1 METDPLNSDATVI
14 PTSAGPGSNAQ
25 QLSAPDPT
33 SEADEIR
40 AIWGTNVNRAQ
51 TMRYFREF
59 LRGFKPKY
67 RIAHDR
73 AVGNSTRALARP
85 EDGDELLYETYLR
98 RMRQTEQTNLNVDVI
113 NILSYG
119 PSKKL
124 HSQLLKYPQEVI
136 PAMDQVLKDVMLE
149 LAEQD
154 RAAGMEDMVGEEGEE
169 IIGDI
174 MGKVY
179 KIRPFGEKPG
189 NMRELDPTG
198 TSCAST
204 ASTSKLI

>member
-1 METDPLNSDATVI
+1 MPPSSV
-14 PTSAGPGSNAQ
+14 AGSTAH
-25 QLSAPDPT
+25 QLSAPAPT
-33 SEADEIR
+33 SEPDEIR
-40 AIWGTNVNRAQ
+40 AIWGTNVNLAQ
-51 TMRYFREF
+51 TMRYFRDF

-73 AVGNSTRALARP
+73 AVGNKTRALLRP
-85 EDGDELLYETYLR
+85 EDGEELLYETYLR
-98 RMRQTEQTNLNVDVI
+98 RMRQTEQTNLNVDIV
-113 NILSYG
+113 NILSYP

-154 RAAGMEDMVGEEGEE
+154 REDGLEGMAGREGEE
-169 IIGDI
+169 NIADI
-174 MGKVY
+174 MSRVY

-198 TSCAST
+198 RPVHVNIQMYPTQTDHTS
-204 ASTSKLI
+204 L